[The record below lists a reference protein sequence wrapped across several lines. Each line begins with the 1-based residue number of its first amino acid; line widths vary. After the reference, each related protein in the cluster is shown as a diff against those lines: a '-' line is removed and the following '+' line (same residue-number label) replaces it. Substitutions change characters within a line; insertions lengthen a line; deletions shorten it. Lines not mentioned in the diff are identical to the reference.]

1 MINLKLIY
9 NPSAGLQTQQDKAFV
24 IIKSLLERSDF
35 RVSIFATKK
44 KDDAYYEAKKAC
56 DEKFDIILACGGD
69 GTVNEV
75 VNGIMESPFK
85 SKLAILAA
93 GSVNDFSEHLNLPT
107 SIPKFTDL
115 LIKGKTM
122 AVDVGKANNKY
133 FINVAA
139 GGAFANIAHEVP
151 IDTKTL
157 LGKFAYYLQGAKE
170 LPEQLSKN
178 FPVTIQV
185 DMEEPFNADIFL
197 FLVTNSPSVGGFKKL
212 VPQASI
218 NDSQLDLLIIK
229 KTTKKELVEIFSKII
244 TGQHIYHPSVIYKKA
259 KNISLTS
266 SLNNLIIDIDGEQG
280 EKTPVFFEIIPQGIE
295 IIS

>member
-9 NPSAGLQTQQDKAFV
+9 NPSAGLQTQQDKAFL
-24 IIKSLLERSDF
+24 IIRKLMETDNYRI
-35 RVSIFATKK
+35 SIFSTKK

-56 DEKFDIILACGGD
+56 AENFDIILACGGD

-75 VNGIMESPFK
+75 VNGIMDSPNK

-93 GSVNDFSEHLNLPT
+93 GSINDFSDHLNLPT
-107 SIPKFTDL
+107 DVSKFTEL
-115 LIKGKTM
+115 IIKGNTIM
-122 AVDVGKANNKY
+122 VDVGKANDKY

-139 GGAFANIAHEVP
+139 GGAFTNVAHEVP

-170 LPEQLSKN
+170 LPYQLEKKY
-178 FPVTIQV
+178 PATIQI
-185 DMEEPFNADIFL
+185 DEEGPFDEDIFL

-212 VPQASI
+212 VPEASI
-218 NDSQLDLLIIK
+218 TDKKLDLLIIK

-244 TGQHIYHPSVIYKKA
+244 TGQHIKHPSVIYKKA
-259 KNISLTS
+259 ERISLTS
-266 SLNNLIIDIDGEQG
+266 SVDDLIIDIDGEQG
-280 EKTPVFFEIIPQGIE
+280 EKPPVFFEIIPHGIE
-295 IIS
+295 III